1 MDTDFPNTYSCC
13 VFSSFPCCISPSF
26 HAVPLLLTT
35 SCRFSSFAPA
45 GLTPGGSAA
54 APETRETGEHSAEV
68 YVVRCEADSVE
79 VVVKAPPDD
88 IGFFEESARPRLG
101 LSRARD
107 HCAARLS
114 ASGDYVIH
122 VPLTE
127 CGSSMMV
134 SGGLSN
140 LLLLPLPSSAVDVE
154 EAAIPVL
161 CQYKRKYTVSSGE
174 LRPTWTPHISVQST
188 HLQLDFRLRLMTS
201 DWSSERKFPVYF
213 MGETVNMEA
222 SVDHPNP
229 SLRLYVG
236 SCVATLT
243 PDVTSHPRYP
253 FIDHRGCFTDSLLSG
268 SRSRFLPRVQ
278 DQLLHIQLQP
288 FLFHQDHRRNV
299 RIYITCY
306 LEAALASEHRA
317 CSFIDGRWR
326 SVDGEDSACES
337 CSSPEEAHSSAAEH
351 GHKRAQRSQWGHAHT
366 GAAAASDQ
374 LKPAL
379 WGTSE

>member
-1 MDTDFPNTYSCC
+1 GASG
-13 VFSSFPCCISPSF
+13 VFETLTGVCLSVFLMLQIRSFSNFFC
-26 HAVPLLLTT
+26 L
-35 SCRFSSFAPA
+35 
-45 GLTPGGSAA
+45 
-54 APETRETGEHSAEV
+54 SAEV

-79 VVVKAPPDD
+79 VVVKAPPND

-101 LSRARD
+101 MSRARD

-122 VPLTE
+122 VPLTA

-134 SGGLSN
+134 SGGAFVVSQ
-140 LLLLPLPSSAVDVE
+140 PLNAAAKFSSMSR
-154 EAAIPVL
+154 
-161 CQYKRKYTVSSGE
+161 RKYTVSSGE
-174 LRPTWTPHISVQST
+174 LRPTWTPHISVQSA

-299 RIYITCY
+299 RRDVT
-306 LEAALASEHRA
+306 ESG
-317 CSFIDGRWR
+317 FPDRWR
-326 SVDGEDSACES
+326 SVDGEDRACES

-351 GHKRAQRSQWGHAHT
+351 GHKRAQRSQWGHEHT
-366 GAAAASDQ
+366 GAAAACDQ
-374 LKPAL
+374 LKPAV